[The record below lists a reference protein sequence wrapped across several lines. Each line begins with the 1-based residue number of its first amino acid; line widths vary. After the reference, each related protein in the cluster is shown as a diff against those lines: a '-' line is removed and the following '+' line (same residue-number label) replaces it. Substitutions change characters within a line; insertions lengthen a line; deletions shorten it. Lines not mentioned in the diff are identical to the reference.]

1 MPPPINRFAPGA
13 AGTGPQKTTFVTG
26 GTNTAVQLRAAGGS
40 TRTFSVKVVTAN
52 ASCNIAT
59 GDANIAAPTANDPLL
74 EATDGWVDFTLPAGA
89 THIRLFGGAT
99 GGSLY
104 IWDWGN

>member
-1 MPPPINRFAPGA
+1 MAANIIMRFAPGA

-26 GTNTAVQLRAAGGS
+26 ANAAVQLRAAAGS
-40 TRTFSVKVVTAN
+40 TRNYSVKVVTAN

-59 GDANIAAPTANDPLL
+59 GDGNIAAPTANDPLL

-104 IWDWGN
+104 IWDWGS